1 MLIPKN
7 LTVVDLMYCTATAAA
22 SAAVANDNSQF
33 CNMHNI
39 SCHNWV
45 RDASND
51 QLENT
56 DMIVM

>member
-39 SCHNWV
+39 SCHN
-45 RDASND
+45 
-51 QLENT
+51 
-56 DMIVM
+56 